1 MQTTIVNN
9 FRTSRKFAR
18 VFLFALVA
26 LVVLLSGCI
35 QKFVNMRSEA
45 VPAQAVKL
53 KPVEGMPG
61 SAERIVTMIPQT
73 REPGSTPTEPLAA
86 GEPSL
91 MPAAVLSVATPLS
104 KSLDEMGL
112 QTITHRDEVGGFS
125 FDYPANWKITDLSD
139 EIKSSSML
147 YSISL
152 RSPEPDPQPGAKISE
167 GIRPGMEALDIGVT
181 IGEKRT
187 YEEAAAQRRK
197 AYSQSETPVKIIR
210 EEEWLLPSGMKGRY
224 FLIETQN
231 GPASELVLVIHE
243 HPVLIAGFGTPS
255 LYNSIAWSIRE
266 NQ

>member
-1 MQTTIVNN
+1 
-9 FRTSRKFAR
+9 
-18 VFLFALVA
+18 
-26 LVVLLSGCI
+26 
-35 QKFVNMRSEA
+35 
-45 VPAQAVKL
+45 
-53 KPVEGMPG
+53 MPG

-91 MPAAVLSVATPLS
+91 TPAAVLSVATPPS
-104 KSLDEMGL
+104 KTLDEMGL
-112 QTITHRDEVGGFS
+112 QTITHRDAVGGFS

-139 EIKSSSML
+139 DIKSSSML

-152 RSPEPDPQPGAKISE
+152 RSPAPDPQPGAKIGE
-167 GIRPGMEALDIGVT
+167 GIPPGMEALDIGVT
-181 IGEKRT
+181 IGERRT
-187 YEEAAAQRRK
+187 YEEAVAERRK
-197 AYSQSETPVKIIR
+197 AYSQSETSVKIIR
-210 EEEWLLPSGMKGRY
+210 EEEWLLPSGIKGRY